1 MTLSASQLSGECNQQ
16 REVIMF
22 ESESECPHERDEDTV
37 LDGDGDEV
45 VVPDHA
51 FS

>member
-1 MTLSASQLSGECNQQ
+1 
-16 REVIMF
+16 MF
-22 ESESECPHERDEDTV
+22 EPECPHEREDTV

-51 FS
+51 FN

>member
-1 MTLSASQLSGECNQQ
+1 
-16 REVIMF
+16 MF

-37 LDGDGDEV
+37 FDGDGDEV

-51 FS
+51 FN